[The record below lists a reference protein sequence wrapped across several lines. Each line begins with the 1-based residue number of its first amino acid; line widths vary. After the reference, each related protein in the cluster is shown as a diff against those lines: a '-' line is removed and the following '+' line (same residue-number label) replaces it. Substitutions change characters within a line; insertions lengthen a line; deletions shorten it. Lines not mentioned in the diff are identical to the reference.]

1 MCSKG
6 FWGGIMAGA
15 VLGAA
20 VGMLADPINDKQH
33 RKIKSSANHMFKTIG
48 AVIDGVMDSM

>member
-6 FWGGIMAGA
+6 FLGGIACGA

-20 VGMLADPINDKQH
+20 LGMLADPINDKQH
-33 RKIKSSANHMFKTIG
+33 RKMRNSANHMFKTIG
-48 AVIDGVMDSM
+48 TVIDGIMENM

>member
-6 FWGGIMAGA
+6 FLGGIVTGA
-15 VLGAA
+15 LLGAA
-20 VGMLADPINDKQH
+20 VGMLADPISDKQH
-33 RKIKSSANHMFKTIG
+33 RKIKSSASHMFKTIG

>member
-6 FWGGIMAGA
+6 FLGGIACGA

-20 VGMLADPINDKQH
+20 LGMLADPINDKQH
-33 RKIKSSANHMFKTIG
+33 RKMKNSANHMFKTIG
-48 AVIDGVMDSM
+48 TVIDGIMENM